1 MSSLAADFRYAF
13 RTLRN
18 SPAFSLAALL
28 TLGLG
33 IGLNATVFSAV
44 YGVLL
49 RPFDLPHPGHLYSVG
64 QNMEKRGGMQR
75 DYTGRAVF
83 SGWRA
88 RNRCFSGLA
97 LYGAS
102 SVDLS
107 GIDPPEHVDGATISH
122 EFFSVLGVRLL
133 LGRGFF
139 SEEETRGKGSVAI
152 LSYGLW
158 ARRFG
163 RDPKLVGKV
172 ILANGV
178 PLTVV
183 GILPRQFRSPVRT
196 SAEIWTPIALDPTA
210 QDWGIPYMGAI
221 GRLAASVAPAAA
233 QAEMSRV
240 EASLVADHPAD
251 LRDIGVT
258 VTPLLDSI
266 VGSIRKPLLLLLGA
280 STLVL
285 LVTCFNIANLS
296 LSRAATRH
304 SELAIRLA
312 LGAGRGQLTRTFVA
326 ESLLLAAGGAA
337 LGLILG
343 ALYLA
348 VLRGLAPP
356 QTPRLDSVRF
366 DGAVVV
372 INLAVSLVL
381 GLATGLLPAA
391 WSWGRRPFA
400 ALREA
405 SGVTSGRPTLLSRGA
420 LVVAEIAACVVLL
433 VGAGALGRSLAALAR
448 VDPGF
453 RTERMVV
460 GRLTVT
466 SGHSDDREVSDF
478 AVQLEQRLQAR
489 REIAAVGVIYPQ
501 PLADR
506 TSSPTSFSLEGQEP
520 AAEQRQAAI
529 WRWVTPGYFKAFGVR
544 LVAGRLLDAS
554 DTAEAPRVALVNES
568 FVRRFLA
575 GREPVGRRYRSEMA
589 DGREPPWR
597 HIVGVVSDLRGTS
610 LDRPPEPELYL
621 PLAQDP
627 PQYLTVAARASG
639 SPSAALAALQAV
651 VRQIRPGQVLA
662 RPETLEEAIDRA
674 LSPQRFAAGLIGAFA
689 GVTLLLAAVG
699 IFGVTSLAVSQRQRE
714 LALRQA
720 LGAPP
725 SAITALVLRWSGLLI
740 FAGGVAGVVG
750 WTAASKVATSLL
762 YEVKP
767 MDGLSIAAALGVLA
781 IAAFAATLLPA
792 LRASRADL
800 ARVLKSGT

>member
-1 MSSLAADFRYAF
+1 MSSLAADFRHAF
-13 RTLRN
+13 RSLRKT
-18 SPAFSLAALL
+18 PAFSLAALL

-49 RPFDLPHPGHLYSVG
+49 RPFDLPHPERLYSIG
-64 QNMEKRGGMQR
+64 QNMEKRGGPQR

-88 RNRCFSGLA
+88 RNRCFSGIA

-107 GIDPPEHVDGATISH
+107 GIDPPEHVDAATISH
-122 EFFSVLGVRLL
+122 DFFSVLGVR
-133 LGRGFF
+133 
-139 SEEETRGKGSVAI
+139 
-152 LSYGLW
+152 
-158 ARRFG
+158 RRFG
-163 RDPKLVGKV
+163 HDPKLVGKA
-172 ILANGV
+172 IIANGI

-183 GILPRQFRSPVRT
+183 GILPPKFHSPVRPT
-196 SAEIWTPIALDPTA
+196 TEIWTPIALDPQA
-210 QDWGIPYMGAI
+210 QDWGIPYMGAL
-221 GRLAASVAPAAA
+221 GRLAAGVSPAAA
-233 QAEMSRV
+233 QAEMGRV
-240 EASLVADHPAD
+240 EASLAADHPGE

-266 VGSIRKPLLLLLGA
+266 VGTLRKPLLLLLAA
-280 STLVL
+280 SILVL
-285 LVTCFNIANLS
+285 LVTCFNVANLS
-296 LSRAATRH
+296 LSRAATRR

-312 LGAGRGQLTRTFVA
+312 LGASRGQLARPFVA

-337 LGLILG
+337 LGLLLG

-348 VLRGLAPP
+348 LLRGLAPP

-366 DGAVVV
+366 DGAVLA
-372 INLAVSLVL
+372 INFAISLVV
-381 GLATGLLPAA
+381 GLAAGLLPAM
-391 WSWGRRPFA
+391 WSWGHRPFM
-400 ALREA
+400 ALRES
-405 SGVTSGRPTLLSRGA
+405 SGATSGRPTLISRGA
-420 LVVAEIAACVVLL
+420 LVVAEIAACVILL
-433 VGAGALGRSLAALAR
+433 VGAGVLVHSLVALAH

-460 GRLTVT
+460 GRLTVIA
-466 SGHSDDREVSDF
+466 GHSNDREVSDF
-478 AVQLEQRLQAR
+478 AAQLEQRLQAR
-489 REIAAVGVIYPQ
+489 REIAAAGVIYPQ

-506 TSSPTSFSLEGQEP
+506 TSSPMGFSLEGQEL

-529 WRWVTPGYFKAFGVR
+529 WRWVTPGYFKAFGIR
-544 LVAGRLLDAS
+544 LVAGRLLAAS

-575 GREPVGRRYRSEMA
+575 GRESVGRRYRSEMA
-589 DGREPPWR
+589 DGREAPWR

-610 LDRPPEPELYL
+610 LDKPPEPEFYL

-627 PQYLTVAARASG
+627 PQYLTVVARASG
-639 SPSAALAALQAV
+639 SPSAALAAVQAV
-651 VRQIRPGQVLA
+651 VQQIRPGQVLA
-662 RPETLEEAIDRA
+662 RPETLEEAIGRS

-689 GVTLLLAAVG
+689 IVTLLLAAVG
-699 IFGVTSLAVSQRQRE
+699 IYGVTSLAVSQRQRE

-740 FAGGVAGVVG
+740 LAGGVAGIAG
-750 WTAASKVATSLL
+750 WAAAGKIATSLL

-767 MDGLSIAAALGVLA
+767 MDWLSIAAALGILA
-781 IAAFAATLLPA
+781 LAALASTLLPA
-792 LRASRADL
+792 LRAGRADL
-800 ARVLKSGT
+800 ARVLKSET

>member
-1 MSSLAADFRYAF
+1 MSSLATDFRYVF

-18 SPAFSLAALL
+18 APVFSVAALL
-28 TLGLG
+28 TLSLG

-49 RPFDLPHPGHLYSVG
+49 RPFDLPQPERLYSIG
-64 QNMEKRGGMQR
+64 QNMEKRGGPQW

-88 RNRCFSGLA
+88 RNRCFSAMA
-97 LYGAS
+97 LYGTS

-107 GIDPPEHVDGATISH
+107 GIDPPEHVDAATISH
-122 EFFSVLGVRLL
+122 EFFSVLGVQPL
-133 LGRGFF
+133 LGRGFL
-139 SEEETRGKGSVAI
+139 SEEETQGKGAVAI

-163 RDPKLVGKV
+163 SDPKLLGKAV
-172 ILANGV
+172 IANGV

-183 GILPRQFRSPVRT
+183 GILPPKFRSPVRT
-196 SAEIWTPIALDPTA
+196 TAEIWTPIALDPQA
-210 QDWGIPYMGAI
+210 QDWGVPYMGAI
-221 GRLAASVAPAAA
+221 GRLANGVSPAAA
-233 QAEMSRV
+233 RTEMARV
-240 EASLVADHPAD
+240 EASLVADHPGD

-266 VGSIRKPLLLLLGA
+266 VGALRKPLLLLLGA

-285 LVTCFNIANLS
+285 LVACLNVANLS
-296 LSRAATRH
+296 LSRAAGRR
-304 SELAIRLA
+304 SELAVRLA
-312 LGAGRGQLTRTFVA
+312 LGASRGQLARPFLI
-326 ESLLLAAGGAA
+326 ESLLLAAGGGA
-337 LGLILG
+337 LGLFLG

-348 VLRGLAPP
+348 ALRGLAPP

-366 DGAVVV
+366 DGAVLAVS
-372 INLAVSLVL
+372 LAVSLVV
-381 GLATGLLPAA
+381 GLATGLLPAL
-391 WSWGRRPFA
+391 WSRGRRPFA
-400 ALREA
+400 ALRET
-405 SGVTSGRPTLLSRGA
+405 SGAASGRPTLVSRGA

-433 VGAGALGRSLAALAR
+433 AGAAALVRSLVALAR

-453 RTERMVV
+453 LTERMVM
-460 GRLTVT
+460 GRLTMA
-466 SGHSDDREVSDF
+466 SGHSSDREVSDF
-478 AVQLEQRLQAR
+478 AAQLEQRLQAR
-489 REIAAVGVIYPQ
+489 REIAAAGVIYPQ
-501 PLADR
+501 PLVDR
-506 TSSPTSFSLEGQEP
+506 TSPTSFFLEGQER

-529 WRWVTPGYFKAFGVR
+529 WRWVSPGYFKAFGIR
-544 LVAGRLLDAS
+544 LVAGRNLDAA
-554 DTAEAPRVALVNES
+554 DTSEAPRVALVNES

-589 DGREPPWR
+589 DGRDGPWR
-597 HIVGVVSDLRGTS
+597 HIVGVVSDLRGT
-610 LDRPPEPELYL
+610 LDKPPEPEVYL

-627 PQYLTVAARASG
+627 PQYLTVVARASG
-639 SPSAALAALQAV
+639 SPSAALAALQMV
-651 VRQIRPGQVLA
+651 VRQIRPGQVVA
-662 RPETLEEAIDRA
+662 RPETLEEAIDRS

-699 IFGVTSLAVSQRQRE
+699 IFGVTSLAVSRRQRE

-740 FAGGVAGVVG
+740 LAGGAIGVAGWAVAG
-750 WTAASKVATSLL
+750 KVATSLL

-767 MDGLSIAAALGVLA
+767 MDGPTIAAALGALA

-792 LRASRADL
+792 LRAGRINL
-800 ARVLKSGT
+800 ARVLKSET